1 MSTTSAKLLYLHA
14 ITPVHSGTGQAAAVI
29 DQPIAREKATG
40 WPMIP
45 ASSLKGVL
53 RDAHEQR
60 KTDEFVQTGNSY
72 DDARKLAEEDANKI
86 YGDEN
91 RAGPLVFG
99 DQRILC
105 LPVRSFFGT
114 FAYVTCPLV
123 LQRLERDLKAIGIP
137 MPFCKIPDNPRDSM
151 TIYLPADNSVLGSG
165 KVYLEDLDLNVEDR
179 KEAGEIAEGISAAV
193 EVGVNEFKSRFAIVS
208 DEVFNF
214 LSETATEV
222 VARIAIGEEGTTS
235 SKGGNLWYEEAVP
248 AESIFCGPV
257 LVADYYAEK
266 STLLG
271 EFQKTLQP
279 KKQEGKKQEEEKQ
292 QGAANSQPIVI
303 QIGGNATVGR
313 GLCRVLM
320 P

>member
-1 MSTTSAKLLYLHA
+1 MSTTQAKLLYLHA

-53 RDAHEQR
+53 RDLVKANH
-60 KTDEFVQTGNSY
+60 G
-72 DDARKLAEEDANKI
+72 EDKAKELF
-86 YGDEN
+86 GDLDK
-91 RAGPLVFG
+91 AGPVVFG

-123 LQRLERDLKAIGIP
+123 LKRLERDLTAIGTP
-137 MPFCKIPDNPRDSM
+137 MPFTGKIPDNPTDSL
-151 TIYLPADNSVLGSG
+151 TILLPQDNSVLVSG
-165 KVYLEDLDLNVEDR
+165 KVYLEDLDLQ
-179 KEAGEIAEGISAAV
+179 AERRP
-193 EVGVNEFKSRFAIVS
+193 EVGNIAAGLAQLLLATDQATFTSRFAIVS

-222 VARIAIGEEGTTS
+222 IARIAIGEEGTTS

-248 AESIFCGPV
+248 AETIFCGPL
-257 LVADYYAEK
+257 LVADYYSDKAK
-266 STLLG
+266 LL
-271 EFQKTLQP
+271 EQFDKALRPNQ
-279 KKQEGKKQEEEKQ
+279 KQEGIN
-292 QGAANSQPIVI
+292 NSQPITI
-303 QIGGNATVGR
+303 QIGGNASVGR
-313 GLCRVLM
+313 GLCRVVM

>member
-1 MSTTSAKLLYLHA
+1 MNAAQAKLIYLHA

-53 RDAHEQR
+53 RDALLQLDKSNQDWIDTAFGKPPE
-60 KTDEFVQTGNSY
+60 GN
-72 DDARKLAEEDANKI
+72 DPGK
-86 YGDEN
+86 
-91 RAGPLVFG
+91 AGALVFG

-123 LQRLERDLKAIGIP
+123 LQRLKRDVEAVGAP
-137 MPFCKIPDNPRDSM
+137 MPFATQIPDNPSDPLS
-151 TIYLPADNSVLGSG
+151 ILLPQDNSVLVSG
-165 KVYLEDLDLNVEDR
+165 DKVYLEDLDLKANRR
-179 KEAGEIAEGISAAV
+179 KEVGETVADLAKVIIGAEDKTFA
-193 EVGVNEFKSRFAIVS
+193 SRFAMVS

-248 AESIFCGPV
+248 AETIFCGPV
-257 LVADYYAEK
+257 LMADHYRNGRDLLQEL
-266 STLLG
+266 ST
-271 EFQKTLQP
+271 KLQP
-279 KKQEGKKQEEEKQ
+279 SETNAENQKGTQ
-292 QGAANSQPIVI
+292 NSRPITI
-303 QIGGNATVGR
+303 QIGGNASVGR
-313 GLCRVLM
+313 GLCRVVIS
-320 P
+320 